1 MTAYRH
7 NKIKL
12 TSFLLILT
20 VVLGIII
27 YNTVHLALQTVYPL
41 KYSELVEKYSA
52 EYNLDEAFVYAVI
65 ETESG
70 FNKDA
75 VSEVGAR
82 GLMQIMPDTFALI
95 SMKLGDKATYSMAT
109 DPETSIRYG
118 CYYYRYLSER
128 YGRVQEV
135 LASYH
140 AGLGNVNKWLKDSR
154 YSSDGK
160 TLHTIP
166 FPTTKK
172 YVKKVLLTENIYQKL
187 YFRKE
192 Q

>member
-1 MTAYRH
+1 MTLKKFIA
-7 NKIKL
+7 
-12 TSFLLILT
+12 LILT
-20 VVLGIII
+20 LLCLLPII
-27 YNTVHLALQTVYPL
+27 YFGSVSVLKTLYPL
-41 KYSELVEKYSA
+41 KYEDYVEVYASEN
-52 EYNLDEAFVYAVI
+52 NLSPAFVYAVI
-65 ETESG
+65 KCESG
-70 FNKDA
+70 FDNEA
-75 VSEVGAR
+75 VSNVGAT
-82 GLMQIMPDTFALI
+82 GLMQIMPETFTWI
-95 SMKLGDKATYSMAT
+95 SMKLGEKATYSMAT

-140 AGLGNVNKWLKDSR
+140 AGLGNVDKWLKDSR

-166 FPTTKK
+166 FSSTNK
-172 YVKKVLLTENIYQKL
+172 YVKKVMLTENIYKKL